1 MITKSEK
8 ESIITEKLISDIS
21 YRELGRKYHVS
32 FQTLHQWVQ
41 EYQGIMRD
49 RTKEKKVKKE
59 KPIPP
64 SPSVEK
70 LKNEVEHLQEELRK
84 SRLLNEVL
92 TEVINVAEEQLK
104 IPIRKKFGAK

>member
-8 ESIITEKLISDIS
+8 EIIITEKLTSDIS

-49 RTKEKKVKKE
+49 RTKGKKE

-70 LKNEVEHLQEELRK
+70 LKNEVEHLHKR
-84 SRLLNEVL
+84 
-92 TEVINVAEEQLK
+92 A
-104 IPIRKKFGAK
+104 